1 MSHEAGTLMEDLSRQ
16 FISLLW
22 WGYRFI
28 GINCLQDMAR
38 ATERLSVH
46 DKLNIGSGI
55 QSPLEE
61 LPGRAIVASL
71 CRVMI

>member
-22 WGYRFI
+22 WGYRSI

-46 DKLNIGSGI
+46 DKLNIRSGI
-55 QSPLEE
+55 
-61 LPGRAIVASL
+61 
-71 CRVMI
+71 